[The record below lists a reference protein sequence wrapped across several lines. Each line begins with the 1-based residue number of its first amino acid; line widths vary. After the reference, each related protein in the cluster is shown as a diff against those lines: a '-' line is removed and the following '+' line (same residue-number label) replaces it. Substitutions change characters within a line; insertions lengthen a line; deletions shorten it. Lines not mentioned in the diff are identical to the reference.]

1 VLDPYDRLQLATE
14 LRPPDGFA
22 FAGGI
27 GTTFSLDLE
36 SLLIVPMSLVLCE
49 FESREH
55 AMENPEALLEG
66 VRRIAGN
73 LQIFCHRGRI
83 KRPSRDNPLFAFLE
97 DMVIEALPQ
106 AAGSAFHPK
115 VWVLRY
121 RSETQTLLRVLV
133 LSRNLTFD
141 RSWDTALIVEGVV
154 QPNRPNTVRKSGPL
168 AQFLRALPGLAI
180 APPSGLSEVIDGLVQ
195 NVLRTEFDPP
205 DGFEGGDLWPLGVGA
220 TEPDLFSG
228 WHRRMLVISPFL
240 SDLTTR
246 RSKGV
251 LDQLLHK
258 RGAAQNV
265 LVSRAEQLDALPR
278 ETISALQ
285 ETTRIYVLDDVAAN
299 GAQDEEEGRPTPE
312 RESFS
317 GLHAKLIVI
326 EDGSKNVSIYTGSAN
341 ATLAGWGRA
350 GHPGNVEFVV
360 ELFGARRSSGID
372 VLLGENQPDETG
384 SGGLL
389 KVLKPYVPPKSSPD
403 TDPDAER
410 AEHMLDEA
418 REAIARATLGLEVIE
433 EADSRYGKRM
443 SVFGL
448 AKQEGIAWEAW
459 PATLPAGR
467 AQRFLDEPENNQL
480 EFVGLTVHALTVF
493 WAFRATATSGAARAS
508 VEFVLKLPAAGM
520 PESRNRA
527 VLASLIDNSDRFLR
541 YLALLLVEDPD
552 QPGKKIIR
560 PPGPVDPNLGG
571 DVVIEGLLE
580 DLVRAYSRSPERIE
594 RIRRLVDDL
603 AASGSASIPAK
614 FAEVWRAFDEAGE
627 SQ

>member
-1 VLDPYDRLQLATE
+1 MLDPYDRLQLATE
-14 LRPPDGFA
+14 LRPPDGFT

-36 SLLIVPMSLVLCE
+36 SLLVVPMSLVLCE
-49 FESREH
+49 FDSRKH

-66 VRRIAGN
+66 VRRIAGT

-83 KRPSRDNPLFAFLE
+83 KRPSKGNPLFSFLE
-97 DMVIEALPQ
+97 DMVIEVLPRSP
-106 AAGSAFHPK
+106 GSAFHPK

-154 QPNRPNTVRKSGPL
+154 QPNRRNTVRKSAPL
-168 AQFLRALPGLAI
+168 AQFLRALPGLAVT
-180 APPSGLSEVIDGLVQ
+180 PPAGLGGTIEGMVQ
-195 NVLRTEFDPP
+195 DVLRTEFEAPE
-205 DGFEGGDLWPLGVGA
+205 GFEGWELWPLGVGA

-228 WHRRMLVISPFL
+228 WHSRMLVISPFL
-240 SDLTTR
+240 SDLTSR
-246 RSKGV
+246 RSIGV

-258 RGAAQNV
+258 RGAAQNI
-265 LVSRAEQLDALPR
+265 LVSRADQLDALPR

-285 ETTRIYVLDDVAAN
+285 GTTRIYVLDDVAAN
-299 GAQDEEEGRPTPE
+299 GAQDEEEGAPVPE
-312 RESFS
+312 RDALS
-317 GLHAKLIVI
+317 GLHAKLIVM
-326 EDGSKNVSIYTGSAN
+326 EDGAEVSIYTGSAN
-341 ATLAGWGRA
+341 ATFAGWGRA

-360 ELFGARRSSGID
+360 ELFAARRSSGID
-372 VLLGENQPDETG
+372 ALLGENLSEEVG

-389 KVLKPYVPPKSSPD
+389 KVMKPYAPAKLLPEPD
-403 TDPDAER
+403 ADAER

-418 REAIARATLGLEVIE
+418 REAIARAALALEVIE
-433 EADSRYGKRM
+433 EAESRYGMRM
-443 SVFGL
+443 TVSGL
-448 AKQEGIAWEAW
+448 AIQDGIAWEAW
-459 PATLPAGR
+459 PTTLPTGR
-467 AQRFLDEPENNQL
+467 AQRFLEAPRNDRVEL
-480 EFVGLTVHALTVF
+480 TGLTVHALTVF

-520 PESRNRA
+520 PEGRNRA
-527 VLASLIDNSDRFLR
+527 ILASLIDSSDRFLR

-552 QPGKKIIR
+552 QPGKLIIR
-560 PPGPVDPNLGG
+560 PPGPVDPNPGG
-571 DVVIEGLLE
+571 DVVLEGLLE

-603 AASGSASIPAK
+603 AASGSASIPAE
-614 FAEVWRAFDEAGE
+614 FSEVWRAFDEAGE
-627 SQ
+627 SR

>member
-14 LRPPDGFA
+14 LRPPDGFT

-49 FESREH
+49 FDSREH

-66 VRRIAGN
+66 VRRIAGA

-83 KRPSRDNPLFAFLE
+83 KRPSKDSLLFSFLE
-97 DMVIEALPQ
+97 DMVIEALPHSP
-106 AAGSAFHPK
+106 GSAFHPK

-141 RSWDTALIVEGVV
+141 RSWDTALIVEGLV
-154 QPNRPNTVRKSGPL
+154 QPKRPNTVRKSAPL
-168 AQFLRALPGLAI
+168 AQFLRALPRLAI
-180 APPSGLSEVIDGLVQ
+180 APPSGLGGVVDDLVQ
-195 NVLRTEFDPP
+195 DVLRTEFEAP
-205 DGFEGGDLWPLGVGA
+205 DGFEGGEFWPLGVGA

-228 WHRRMLVISPFL
+228 WHSRMLVVSPFL
-240 SDLTTR
+240 SDLATR

-258 RGAAQNV
+258 RGATQNV
-265 LVSRAEQLDALPR
+265 LVSRADQLDALPR

-299 GAQDEEEGRPTPE
+299 GAQDEEDTPTPE
-312 RESFS
+312 RDALS
-317 GLHAKLIVI
+317 GLHAKLIVM
-326 EDGSKNVSIYTGSAN
+326 EDGSKNVRIYSGSAN

-389 KVLKPYVPPKSSPD
+389 KVLKPYVPPKSPPD
-403 TDPDAER
+403 TDAER

-418 REAIARATLGLEVIE
+418 REAIARAALGLEVIE
-433 EADSRYGKRM
+433 EAESRYGMRM
-443 SVFGL
+443 TVSGL
-448 AKQEGIAWEAW
+448 AMQNGIAWEAW
-459 PATLPAGR
+459 PTTLPAGR
-467 AQRFLDEPENNQL
+467 AQRFLEEPQSDRVEL
-480 EFVGLTVHALTVF
+480 AGLTVHALTVF
-493 WAFRATATSGAARAS
+493 WAFRATATSGVARAS
-508 VEFVLKLPAAGM
+508 VELVLKLPVTGM
-520 PESRNRA
+520 PEGRNRA
-527 VLASLIDNSDRFLR
+527 ILASLIDNSDRFLR

-552 QPGKKIIR
+552 EPGKMIIR
-560 PPGPVDPNLGG
+560 PPGNGGSEQGG
-571 DVVIEGLLE
+571 DTMLEGLLE

-594 RIRRLVDDL
+594 RIRRLVSDL
-603 AASGSASIPAK
+603 AASGSTAIPAE
-614 FAEVWRAFDEAGE
+614 FAGVWPAFDDAGE
-627 SQ
+627 GGR